1 MLIIQI
7 SDIHVGPEFR
17 DDVFH
22 RAVDEINEL
31 DPDLLLVTGDLT
43 ENGLLSQYEGAAEL
57 MKQFTCRRRLY
68 TSGNH
73 DYRSTGYLLFRQ
85 FFPSKPVLRTRD
97 LLVATLG
104 TARPERNDGEAGHR
118 QIVWLENLLR
128 QEKRRFKLV
137 MMHHHLVPV
146 PDTGPNTIPILDAG
160 GCTSLLGPGWGGRL
174 DSLRPQ
180 AQTVEMDSK
189 PHPHNSRRQPIIRTA
204 SRLLFQLIQHSRNQH
219 GTVSRVAED
228 RERPK
233 ARLQEN
239 NRRRIRASYDPI
251 PKPLRLT
258 AGGYDPSPRSLSYFT
273 RSKKTSEILG
283 FDLSLEISSIPSPTP
298 TSPSRLTER

>member
-1 MLIIQI
+1 MNCLLIVQI

-17 DDVFH
+17 DDIFH

-57 MKQFTCRRRLY
+57 MKQFNCKHRLY

-85 FFPSKPVLRTRD
+85 FFPSKPMMRTKD
-97 LLVATLG
+97 LLVLTLG

-118 QIVWLENLLR
+118 QIVWLENVLR
-128 QEKRRFKLV
+128 REKRRFKLV

-160 GCTSLLGPGWGGRL
+160 DVLRALDRSGVSLVLCGHRH
-174 DSLRPQ
+174 RPWKW
-180 AQTVEMDSK
+180 TL
-189 PHPHNSRRQPIIRTA
+189 NRIPII
-204 SRLLFQLIQHSRNQH
+204 H
-219 GTVSRVAED
+219 
-228 RERPK
+228 
-233 ARLQEN
+233 
-239 NRRRIRASYDPI
+239 
-251 PKPLRLT
+251 
-258 AGGYDPSPRSLSYFT
+258 AGSLS
-273 RSKKTSEILG
+273 SERLRG
-283 FDLSLEISSIPSPTP
+283 FFSNSYNIIETNKHQYRAWLKIVNGPKLDFKRIIAGESALASIPFLN
-298 TSPSRLTER
+298 RYA